1 MAAFRTSLRLARTAA
16 LATPRIATPRVAF
29 PAVRAF
35 STQPE
40 APKPEAPKP
49 EAPKPEAPKP
59 EGSKISTGSIAFV
72 LALAAIGVSGYFL
85 VDEPTLASWVG
96 LTPRLSGRDGLPGE
110 KDYQEVYN
118 AIAALLEDESYDDGS
133 YGPVVLRLAWHNS
146 GTYDKATNTGGS
158 NGGTMRFPYE
168 AKDGANAGLEAA
180 RIRLEPLRKK
190 FPWISHADL
199 WTLGGVVAVQELG
212 GPIIPWR
219 PGRVDLP
226 ESESPPNGRLP
237 DGAQGAQHLRN
248 VFHRMGFNDQDIV
261 TLSGAHVL
269 GRCHTYRSGFDGPW
283 TFSPVSFTNEFF
295 TLLLDA
301 DWEPR
306 KWEGPVQFQDIGT
319 RSLMMLP
326 TDYAL
331 VEDPTFKKFVV
342 KYAKDEQAWFKE
354 FTRVFSVL
362 LELGVP
368 QSNFDAAAKGL
379 EKPGPITF
387 KTTAEQENAQQ

>member
-1 MAAFRTSLRLARTAA
+1 MATFRASLRLARTAA
-16 LATPRIATPRVAF
+16 LATPRIATPRVVF

-40 APKPEAPKP
+40 APKPEAPKS
-49 EAPKPEAPKP
+49 
-59 EGSKISTGSIAFV
+59 EGNKISAGSIAFV

-85 VDEPTLASWVG
+85 VDEPTLASVVG
-96 LTPRLSGRDGLPGE
+96 LPPRLSGRDGLPGE

-133 YGPVVLRLAWHNS
+133 YGPVILRLAWHNS
-146 GTYDKATNTGGS
+146 GTYDKETNTGGS
-158 NGGTMRFPYE
+158 NGGTMRFAYE

-180 RIRLEPLRKK
+180 RARLEPLRKK
-190 FPWISHADL
+190 FPWISYADL
-199 WTLGGVVAVQELG
+199 WTLGGVVAIQELG
-212 GPIIPWR
+212 GPTIPWR

-261 TLSGAHVL
+261 TLSGGHVL
-269 GRCHTYRSGFDGPW
+269 GRCHTNRSGFDGPW

-301 DWEPR
+301 DW
-306 KWEGPVQFQDIGT
+306 
-319 RSLMMLP
+319 
-326 TDYAL
+326 
-331 VEDPTFKKFVV
+331 
-342 KYAKDEQAWFKE
+342 
-354 FTRVFSVL
+354 
-362 LELGVP
+362 
-368 QSNFDAAAKGL
+368 
-379 EKPGPITF
+379 
-387 KTTAEQENAQQ
+387 